1 MSEFIKF
8 ECLNRLREDNPT
20 YECRHILAGP
30 ALDTL
35 LAHNFK
41 HPFKDTRYCQA
52 CNTFWGITI
61 RSMGGMVELE
71 ILKDRIDFVKV
82 DSVFLGVDVK
92 GRKIKGGSSRDKS
105 IRNKGEQK
113 NTKQ

>member
-1 MSEFIKF
+1 
-8 ECLNRLREDNPT
+8 
-20 YECRHILAGP
+20 
-30 ALDTL
+30 
-35 LAHNFK
+35 
-41 HPFKDTRYCQA
+41 
-52 CNTFWGITI
+52 
-61 RSMGGMVELE
+61 MGGMVELE